1 MQASHAANISSQ
13 DDLIYPPGRLPNL
26 LPRRGL
32 RTGRMLKTHSLS
44 SLSLSLSLMGHLLS
58 LFLILIFIY
67 LAVLG
72 FTCNMWDLV
81 P

>member
-44 SLSLSLSLMGHLLS
+44 SLSLMGHLLS